1 MFPGFYINLPL
12 GAVVALFLIVN
23 HVPEIV
29 EKPKLSPSLLREL
42 LPELDLWG
50 FALFAPAAVMF
61 LLAIQMGG
69 SRYAWDSSV
78 IIGLFCGAG
87 ATIVIFIYWESRM
100 GDRAMMPGTILRRR
114 IVWASLIQ
122 TCFIFGTV
130 SVGSFYLP
138 IYFQGVKG
146 VGPTLSGVYVLP
158 TILSQL
164 VAVVVSGALSEYY
177 SIPTHN
183 LGKGY

>member
-1 MFPGFYINLPL
+1 MFPGFYLNLPL

-23 HVPEIV
+23 HVPEVV
-29 EKPKLSPSLLREL
+29 EKPKLSLSLLREL

-87 ATIVIFIYWESRM
+87 AAFVGFIYWESRM

-114 IVWASLIQ
+114 IVWVSLIQ

-146 VGPTLSGVYVLP
+146 VDPTLSGVYVLP

-177 SIPTHN
+177 SVPAQN